1 MKKGQL
7 MKRAVIFLTL
17 LLPIS
22 LLLGLGYVVNG
33 RVQAK
38 PQLVDVGGP
47 ITTDTTWT
55 AANSPYILTNMVTV
69 QTGVTLTIE
78 AGVEVRFGVGAGSM
92 VVNGRLQA
100 IGTPTQ
106 PITFTSAADSAPGQW
121 EGMILQGGSSQLEN
135 VEVRNGRESVL
146 IGSLNPTATVQ
157 ISNSL
162 ISHSSLTP
170 LGIQAGNLHQVS
182 LNNVTFANNVEG
194 NNIVLYG
201 ALTLGGDAVLTDQP
215 GLDAYVVLHGGV
227 STEWFV
233 IPPTHTL
240 TVNSGVTLKF
250 NSSAASLGLR
260 VEGTLHTVGT
270 QTEPVIFTSDTDSA
284 PNQWAGIVVENGN
297 AQLEHTELRYGT
309 YNLTVN
315 NTAVSTPVTLQ
326 NSQLYAAAMDG
337 LLVMD
342 GAVTAVCS
350 RFTNN
355 NGSGVFVLNTGQP
368 TVQISSSALA
378 GNGDAGLTNQNPA
391 PVDARQNWWG
401 DASGPSGIGPGS
413 GNAVT
418 GNVLFAPWLEEDT
431 CATVSYQLYLPFV
444 VTP

>member
-1 MKKGQL
+1 PS
-7 MKRAVIFLTL
+7 AT
-17 LLPIS
+17 
-22 LLLGLGYVVNG
+22 
-33 RVQAK
+33 
-38 PQLVDVGGP
+38 
-47 ITTDTTWT
+47 
-55 AANSPYILTNMVTV
+55 
-69 QTGVTLTIE
+69 TLTINS
-78 AGVEVRFGVGAGSM
+78 GVTVKFNQSGGDFGLSVAGSINA
-92 VVNGRLQA
+92 VGTQA
-100 IGTPTQ
+100 E
-106 PITFTSAADSAPGQW
+106 PIILTSQLDSAPGEW
-121 EGMILQGGSSQLEN
+121 PGIALQGGSSQLEN
-135 VEVRNGRESVL
+135 VEIRNGRESVL

-250 NSSAASLGLR
+250 NSSAASLGLH
-260 VEGTLHTVGT
+260 VEGILHTVGT
-270 QTEPVIFTSDTDSA
+270 QTEPVIFTSYTDSA